1 MIVLMMDAVRRA
13 EEEEESNNTA
23 TAGWVLM
30 REKSREQDM
39 SDLMSTANR
48 NKSYRRGHII
58 MTKEINGCCCWRSV
72 IRFDPEKTVR
82 PFILIFSATVG
93 LFIS

>member
-39 SDLMSTANR
+39 SDLSTANR

-72 IRFDPEKTVR
+72 IRFDPEKKVR